1 MNPRFRI
8 RLLLVAVFL
17 AGLSLAAQQAPDR
30 SRPPQPG
37 PPPALNLPQIQKRQ
51 LANGLP
57 VWIVELHKVPVA
69 QINLVV
75 LSGTAQDP
83 PGKFGIA
90 SLTAAMLEEGA
101 GSRSAL
107 EIADAIDYLGADLG
121 AASTTDATMV
131 RLHVPAARLAEALPI
146 MADLALRPTF
156 PTEELERQRQRRLT
170 DIIQARDDPA
180 TIVSVGFSRLLY
192 GRGHRY
198 GTPGFGTAETIK
210 AFTTDDLRGFYNAT
224 FRPSNAALLAVGDLT
239 ADSLMPLLES
249 SFGTWKPP
257 GTTAPAAEKLPA
269 VEQPATRE
277 VYLIEKQG
285 APQTQIR
292 IGWIG
297 VARST
302 PDYFPIVVMNT
313 LLGGSFSSRLNMN
326 LREKHGYTYGA
337 SSSFDMRASA
347 GPFLA
352 GAGVQTDKTGEA
364 LKEFFNE
371 LNAIVKPVPAEELG
385 RAKNYVALRFPSGFE
400 TTGDVSRR
408 LEDAIVYKL
417 PDDYFSKY
425 VQNIQAVTPTD
436 VQRVA
441 QKYIQPSRFI
451 VTVVGDRQQIEPQIR
466 PLNLGNLKVVAI
478 DEVFGPKP

>member
-8 RLLLVAVFL
+8 RLLLVAVLL
-17 AGLSLAAQQAPDR
+17 AGLSVAAQQAPDR

-37 PPPALNLPQIQKRQ
+37 PPPALNLPQMEKRQ

-156 PTEELERQRQRRLT
+156 PREELERQRQRRLT

-257 GTTAPAAEKLPA
+257 STTAPAAEKLPA